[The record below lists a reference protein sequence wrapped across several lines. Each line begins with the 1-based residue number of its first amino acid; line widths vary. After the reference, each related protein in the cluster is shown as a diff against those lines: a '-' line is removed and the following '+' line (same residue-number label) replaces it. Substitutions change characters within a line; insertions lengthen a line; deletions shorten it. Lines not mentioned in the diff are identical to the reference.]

1 MLDTPEMERTY
12 AGFWARF
19 AAYFIDAA
27 IVAFMLVQLYELM
40 QVSLLTYFA
49 SHPDKL
55 KAIEHVL
62 NNTRDFSSG
71 YSSQYEITQFLMY
84 YILSAYSLMVTWVY
98 FAGFESSP
106 LMATPGK
113 WLLGLYVTDEENN
126 RVTFGKATGRHW
138 AKIIS
143 GIILGFGYIMA
154 GYTDYAQALH
164 DKMAG
169 CLVYRK

>member
-1 MLDTPEMERTY
+1 MLDTPEMERNY
-12 AGFWARF
+12 AGFWPRF
-19 AAYFIDAA
+19 AAYFIDGA
-27 IVAFMLVQLYELM
+27 IVSFMLLQIYELM
-40 QVSLLTYFA
+40 QFSLLTYFA

-55 KAIEHVL
+55 KAIEHLL
-62 NNTRDFSSG
+62 NSSRE
-71 YSSQYEITQFLMY
+71 YSSSYSNQYEITQYLMY
-84 YILSAYSLMVTWVY
+84 YILSAYSLVVTWVY

-113 WLLGLYVTDEENN
+113 WLLGIYVTDEENN
-126 RVTFGKATGRHW
+126 RVSFGKATGRHW

-143 GIILGFGYIMA
+143 GALLGIGYIMV
-154 GYTDYAQALH
+154 GFTDYAQAMH